1 MTGDSELSII
11 VYINPNNLQK
21 RGEGMI
27 DKNKLRGAA
36 MAHGFTFGK
45 LAKVIGITP
54 ETLNRNI
61 AKNSLGVNHVKC
73 IQELLHLS
81 DNEVLEIF
89 LSQQVLKFE

>member
-1 MTGDSELSII
+1 MTGDSESSII

-45 LAKVIGITP
+45 LAKAIGITP

-61 AKNSLGVNHVKC
+61 AKNSLGVNHVKR

-81 DNEVLEIF
+81 DSEVFEIF

>member
-21 RGEGMI
+21 GGKKLI

-36 MAHGFTFGK
+36 MARGFTFGK
-45 LAKVIGITP
+45 LAKAIGITP

-61 AKNSLGVNHVKC
+61 AKNSLGVNHVHE

-81 DNEVLEIF
+81 DSEVLEIF
-89 LSQQVLKFE
+89 LSQQRLNFE

>member
-45 LAKVIGITP
+45 LAKAIGITP

-61 AKNSLGVNHVKC
+61 AKNSLGVNQVKC

-81 DNEVLEIF
+81 DSEVLEIF
-89 LSQQVLKFE
+89 LSQQVLKLE

>member
-45 LAKVIGITP
+45 LAKAIGITP

-61 AKNSLGVNHVKC
+61 AKNSLGVNHVHE

-81 DNEVLEIF
+81 DSEVLEIF
-89 LSQQVLKFE
+89 LSQQRLNFE

>member
-45 LAKVIGITP
+45 LAKAIGITP

-61 AKNSLGVNHVKC
+61 AKNSLGVNQVKC

-81 DNEVLEIF
+81 DSEVLEIF
-89 LSQQVLKFE
+89 LSQQVSQI

>member
-21 RGEGMI
+21 RGDNVI

-36 MAHGFTFGK
+36 MARGFTFGK
-45 LAKVIGITP
+45 LAKAIGITP

-61 AKNSLGVNHVKC
+61 AKNSLGVNHVHE

-81 DNEVLEIF
+81 DSEVLEIF
-89 LSQQVLKFE
+89 LSQQRLNFE

>member
-1 MTGDSELSII
+1 
-11 VYINPNNLQK
+11 
-21 RGEGMI
+21 MI

-45 LAKVIGITP
+45 LAKAIGVTP

-61 AKNSLGVNHVKC
+61 TKNSLGVNHVHE

-81 DNEVLEIF
+81 DSEVLEIF
-89 LSQQVLKFE
+89 LSQQCLNFE

>member
-1 MTGDSELSII
+1 MTRDSELSII

-45 LAKVIGITP
+45 LAKAIGVTP

-61 AKNSLGVNHVKC
+61 AKNSLGVNQVKC

-81 DNEVLEIF
+81 DSEVLEIF
-89 LSQQVLKFE
+89 LSQQVLKLE

>member
-1 MTGDSELSII
+1 
-11 VYINPNNLQK
+11 
-21 RGEGMI
+21 MI

-36 MAHGFTFGK
+36 MARGFTFGK
-45 LAKVIGITP
+45 LAKTIGITP

-61 AKNSLGVNHVKC
+61 AKNSLGVNHVHK

-81 DNEVLEIF
+81 DSEVLEIF

>member
-1 MTGDSELSII
+1 
-11 VYINPNNLQK
+11 
-21 RGEGMI
+21 MI

-45 LAKVIGITP
+45 LAKAIGITP

-89 LSQQVLKFE
+89 LSQQVLKLEYVVTILQIWRCTYKNVENVARVA